1 MENGNYRGR
10 IAVDPQIHFGKPCV
24 AGTRIPVVD
33 VLELVREG
41 ISFKTIR
48 SDYFPDLQED
58 DIRACIHYA
67 IRRGAGRRY
76 SYFRGEIGYRCHSPS
91 IYHHV
96 NA

>member
-1 MENGNYRGR
+1 MDNGNYRDR

-24 AGTRIPVVD
+24 TGTRIPVVD

-67 IRRGAGRRY
+67 IDVVQVEDIHISQG
-76 SYFRGEIGYRCHSPS
+76 F
-91 IYHHV
+91 
-96 NA
+96 